1 VVVYEMCV
9 MECNTVGMS
18 QSESSV
24 TKLKMN
30 SIQSADM
37 KFQPLI
43 SMCKLRSEIEAL
55 RGLCLIFL
63 LLFVWIIT
71 TIETIVI
78 SCNKFY

>member
-1 VVVYEMCV
+1 MCV

-55 RGLCLIFL
+55 RGLCL
-63 LLFVWIIT
+63 
-71 TIETIVI
+71 
-78 SCNKFY
+78 